1 MNEIENK
8 NKLLKEYVIN
18 LLSKAHT
25 EYLLI
30 KRILYKEKNQFIK
43 QKQYKYILF
52 IKKFL
57 KKMFNLNKLNI
68 NFKSNE
74 EILNEFFIKQDFF
87 NENDFKQINEILLKS
102 GKIFQEMLKL
112 KLYLSYSLLM
122 YGIISRIYIIF
133 DYLLKNNKKI
143 KNSIIKNKNI

>member
-8 NKLLKEYVIN
+8 NKLLNEYVIN
-18 LLSKAHT
+18 LLSKVHM

-30 KRILYKEKNQFIK
+30 KRILYKEKKQFIK

-122 YGIISRIYIIF
+122 YGIISRIYVIF

-143 KNSIIKNKNI
+143 KNSIIKNN

>member
-18 LLSKAHT
+18 LLSKVHM

-143 KNSIIKNKNI
+143 KNSIIKNN

>member
-18 LLSKAHT
+18 LLSKVHT

-122 YGIISRIYIIF
+122 YGIISRIYVIF

-143 KNSIIKNKNI
+143 KNSIIKNN

>member
-8 NKLLKEYVIN
+8 NKLLNEYVIN
-18 LLSKAHT
+18 LLSKVHM

-30 KRILYKEKNQFIK
+30 KRILYKEKKQFIK

-68 NFKSNE
+68 NFKTNE
-74 EILNEFFIKQDFF
+74 EILNEFFIKQNFF
-87 NENDFKQINEILLKS
+87 NENNFKQINDILLKS

-122 YGIISRIYIIF
+122 YGIISRIYVIF
-133 DYLLKNNKKI
+133 DYLLKNNQKI
-143 KNSIIKNKNI
+143 KNSIIK

>member
-18 LLSKAHT
+18 LLSKVHT

-87 NENDFKQINEILLKS
+87 NAK
-102 GKIFQEMLKL
+102 
-112 KLYLSYSLLM
+112 
-122 YGIISRIYIIF
+122 R
-133 DYLLKNNKKI
+133 
-143 KNSIIKNKNI
+143 

>member
-8 NKLLKEYVIN
+8 NKLLNEYVIN
-18 LLSKAHT
+18 LLSKVHM

-30 KRILYKEKNQFIK
+30 KRILYKEKKQFIK

-68 NFKSNE
+68 NFKTNE
-74 EILNEFFIKQDFF
+74 EILNEFFIKQNFF
-87 NENDFKQINEILLKS
+87 NENNFKQINDILLKS

-122 YGIISRIYIIF
+122 YGIISRIYVIF
-133 DYLLKNNKKI
+133 DYLLKNNQKI
-143 KNSIIKNKNI
+143 KNSIIKNN

>member
-18 LLSKAHT
+18 LLSKVHM

-74 EILNEFFIKQDFF
+74 EILNEYFIKQDFF

-122 YGIISRIYIIF
+122 YGIISRIYVIF

-143 KNSIIKNKNI
+143 KNSIIKNN

>member
-18 LLSKAHT
+18 LLSKVHM

-122 YGIISRIYIIF
+122 YGIISRIYVIF

-143 KNSIIKNKNI
+143 KNSIIKNN

>member
-18 LLSKAHT
+18 LLSKVHT

-143 KNSIIKNKNI
+143 KNSIIKNN

>member
-1 MNEIENK
+1 M
-8 NKLLKEYVIN
+8 
-18 LLSKAHT
+18 

-122 YGIISRIYIIF
+122 YGIISRIYVIF

-143 KNSIIKNKNI
+143 KNSIIKNN

>member
-8 NKLLKEYVIN
+8 NKLLNEYVIN
-18 LLSKAHT
+18 LLSKVHM

-30 KRILYKEKNQFIK
+30 KRILYKEKKQFIK

-68 NFKSNE
+68 NFKTNE
-74 EILNEFFIKQDFF
+74 EILKEFFIKQNFF
-87 NENDFKQINEILLKS
+87 NENNFKQINDILLKS

-122 YGIISRIYIIF
+122 YGIISRIYVIF

-143 KNSIIKNKNI
+143 KNSIIKNN

>member
-8 NKLLKEYVIN
+8 NKLLNEYVIN
-18 LLSKAHT
+18 LLSKVHM

-30 KRILYKEKNQFIK
+30 KRILYKEKKQFIK

-122 YGIISRIYIIF
+122 YGIISRIYVIF
-133 DYLLKNNKKI
+133 DYLLKNNQKI
-143 KNSIIKNKNI
+143 KNSIIKNN

>member
-8 NKLLKEYVIN
+8 NKLLNEYVIN
-18 LLSKAHT
+18 LLSKVHM

-30 KRILYKEKNQFIK
+30 KRILYKEKKQFIK

-68 NFKSNE
+68 NFKTNE
-74 EILNEFFIKQDFF
+74 EILNEFFIKQNFF
-87 NENDFKQINEILLKS
+87 NENNFKQINDILLKS

-133 DYLLKNNKKI
+133 DYLLKNNQKI
-143 KNSIIKNKNI
+143 KNSIINN